1 MIGFGILTGLLFLLM
16 AAVLELNKNTLPGF
30 GLLIAATAVFAVV
43 FVKALQGS
51 KWHMKLLGYLGYL
64 AVFAGILFLTWPP
77 TRAVPAYEG
86 KVPVYTRAVKLQQGQ
101 VRGVVI
107 ADGAAELF
115 AGIPYAQAPVGEL
128 RWKAPQDPLPWT
140 GVLSADHFAPMCMQ
154 PTHLPIYDSL
164 ARIIG
169 YHDYKISLSDNWVA
183 PVSEDGLYVNVWKPA
198 GEVQGLPVIVYIHGG
213 TLQTGQPWYADYAG
227 TGLAKEGVVVV
238 NLGYRLGVFGY
249 LADEGLAAD
258 LRDAALDTP
267 VESRQRIEFAPVDET
282 KQAEED
288 DDYDELL

>member
-1 MIGFGILTGLLFLLM
+1 MVGFGIVTGLLFLLM

-86 KVPVYTRAVKLQQGQ
+86 KVPVYTQAVKLRQGE

-107 ADGAAELF
+107 ADGVVELF
-115 AGIPYAQAPVGEL
+115 AGVPYAQAPVGEL

-154 PTHLPIYDSL
+154 PTHLPI
-164 ARIIG
+164 
-169 YHDYKISLSDNWVA
+169 
-183 PVSEDGLYVNVWKPA
+183 
-198 GEVQGLPVIVYIHGG
+198 
-213 TLQTGQPWYADYAG
+213 
-227 TGLAKEGVVVV
+227 
-238 NLGYRLGVFGY
+238 
-249 LADEGLAAD
+249 
-258 LRDAALDTP
+258 
-267 VESRQRIEFAPVDET
+267 
-282 KQAEED
+282 
-288 DDYDELL
+288 